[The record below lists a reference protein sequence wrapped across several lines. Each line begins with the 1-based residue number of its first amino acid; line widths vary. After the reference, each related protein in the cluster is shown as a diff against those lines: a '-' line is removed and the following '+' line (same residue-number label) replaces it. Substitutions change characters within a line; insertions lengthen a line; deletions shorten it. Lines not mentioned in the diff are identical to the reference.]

1 MVQEVTLVSRA
12 ARHSTAA
19 DAEMV
24 DAPVDVAQLYR
35 AHERKVMRWAARL
48 GGPGIDV
55 EDVVQDVFL
64 VAKRRL
70 RSLDGSWKVET
81 WLFRTTEK
89 IVLAARRKRRL
100 RRWLSLSR
108 EPSAPGMS
116 TPRPTPAEA
125 LEQERAI
132 AEVYRVL
139 DRLSERHR
147 RVLVLFEIEGMS
159 TQEIA
164 DLVGAQVG
172 TVRVWLFRARARFLE
187 EHQRLFEGSQP

>member
-1 MVQEVTLVSRA
+1 MGQEVTLVSGA
-12 ARHSTAA
+12 ARNSAAA
-19 DAEMV
+19 DRDVV
-24 DAPVDVAQLYR
+24 DAPVDVARLYR

-70 RSLDGSWKVET
+70 RSWDGSWNVET

-89 IVLAARRKRRL
+89 IVMAARRKRRL

-116 TPRPTPAEA
+116 APRPTPAEA
-125 LEQERAI
+125 LERDRAI
-132 AEVYRVL
+132 DEVYRVL

-164 DLVGAQVG
+164 DLVGAQAG

-187 EHQRLFEGSQP
+187 EHQRLFERSQP

>member
-1 MVQEVTLVSRA
+1 
-12 ARHSTAA
+12 
-19 DAEMV
+19 
-24 DAPVDVAQLYR
+24 
-35 AHERKVMRWAARL
+35 
-48 GGPGIDV
+48 
-55 EDVVQDVFL
+55 
-64 VAKRRL
+64 L
-70 RSLDGSWKVET
+70 RSWDGSWNVET

-89 IVLAARRKRRL
+89 IVMAARRKWRL

-116 TPRPTPAEA
+116 APRPTPAEA
-125 LEQERAI
+125 LERDRAI
-132 AEVYRVL
+132 DEVYRVL

>member
-1 MVQEVTLVSRA
+1 MGQEVILVSRA
-12 ARHSTAA
+12 VRSPAA
-19 DAEMV
+19 TDP
-24 DAPVDVAQLYR
+24 DPVDSPVDMARLYR
-35 AHERKVMRWAARL
+35 AHERRVMRWAARL

-70 RSLDGSWKVET
+70 RSFDGSGNIET

-89 IVLAARRKRRL
+89 VVQTARRKRRL
-100 RRWLSLSR
+100 RRWLSLSH
-108 EPSAPGMS
+108 EPSAPGMGV
-116 TPRPTPAEA
+116 PRPTPAEA

-132 AEVYRVL
+132 EEVYRVL

-164 DLVGAQVG
+164 ELIDAPVG

-187 EHQRLFEGSQP
+187 EHQRLFERGQP